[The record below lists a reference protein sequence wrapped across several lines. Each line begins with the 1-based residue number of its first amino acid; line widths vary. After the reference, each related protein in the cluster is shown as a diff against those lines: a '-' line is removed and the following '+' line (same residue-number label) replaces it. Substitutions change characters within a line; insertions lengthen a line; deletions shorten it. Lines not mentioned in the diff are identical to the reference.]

1 MKFVTLIVHPW
12 AFSCF
17 FHPYIIIKIRLLC
30 FRVKKYILLLIFPPT
45 SYTRLSKPKFNGVC
59 GDCVAVSQ
67 NAQNVWCLELVAKV
81 IDAPSLV
88 FS

>member
-1 MKFVTLIVHPW
+1 MFQSKKVYTFTHI
-12 AFSCF
+12 S
-17 FHPYIIIKIRLLC
+17 PYLLDA
-30 FRVKKYILLLIFPPT
+30 
-45 SYTRLSKPKFNGVC
+45 RLSKPKFNGVC

-81 IDAPSLV
+81 IEALSLV